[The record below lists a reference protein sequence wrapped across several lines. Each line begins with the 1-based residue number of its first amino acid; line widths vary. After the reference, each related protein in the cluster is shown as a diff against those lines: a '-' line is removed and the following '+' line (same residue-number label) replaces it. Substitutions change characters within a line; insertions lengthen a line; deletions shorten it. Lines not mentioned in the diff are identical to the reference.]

1 MISVTSLDV
10 GLLKS
15 VIKPEEQSHFSLG
28 KTQASTSFLALK
40 TWILQLFIVENSIGT
55 IKIYHYFADFRRLKL

>member
-1 MISVTSLDV
+1 MRSKFTNQVKYESFEDCENTEKQRNLKVESVTSLDV

-40 TWILQLFIVENSIGT
+40 T
-55 IKIYHYFADFRRLKL
+55 